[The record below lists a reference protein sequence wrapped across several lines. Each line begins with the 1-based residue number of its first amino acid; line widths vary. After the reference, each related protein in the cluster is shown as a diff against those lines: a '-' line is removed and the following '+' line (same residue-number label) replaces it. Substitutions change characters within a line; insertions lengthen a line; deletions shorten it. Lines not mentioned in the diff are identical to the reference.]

1 MKPLINILLSLIII
15 IAPYVCFGQNFDDRS
30 VVGEQYAKQAIKQ
43 TLKSR
48 EKLSH
53 DTLINNKETA
63 IAVAEP
69 LLFKF
74 YGKDNII
81 SERPY
86 ELYLIDGYW
95 FITGTLPKGQDGV
108 VFEIIINSRNGQV
121 IKLIHGK

>member
-1 MKPLINILLSLIII
+1 MKPLINILLSLLII

-108 VFEIIINSRNGQV
+108 VF
-121 IKLIHGK
+121 

>member
-1 MKPLINILLSLIII
+1 MKHIINILLSLIII
-15 IAPYVCFGQNFDDRS
+15 IAPYFCFGQSFDDRS
-30 VVGEQYAKQAIKQ
+30 VVGEQYAKREIRQ

-63 IAVAEP
+63 IAFAEP

-95 FITGTLPKGQDGV
+95 FISGTLPKGQDGV

>member
-1 MKPLINILLSLIII
+1 MKPLINISLSLIII
-15 IAPYVCFGQNFDDRS
+15 IAPHVCFGQNFDDRS
-30 VVGEQYAKQAIKQ
+30 VVGEQYAKQEIRK
-43 TLKSR
+43 TLKSHER
-48 EKLSH
+48 LSN
-53 DTLINNKETA
+53 DTLINSNETA